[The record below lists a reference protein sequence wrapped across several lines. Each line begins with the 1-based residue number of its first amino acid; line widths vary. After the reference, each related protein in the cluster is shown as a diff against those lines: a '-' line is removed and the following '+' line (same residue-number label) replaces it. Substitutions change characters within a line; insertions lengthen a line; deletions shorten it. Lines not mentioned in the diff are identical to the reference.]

1 MIEQFF
7 NLIAP
12 HLCMNCR
19 KTGSILCT
27 ACLGGL
33 PAPPR
38 RCYRC
43 MRSLKGK
50 RTKYV
55 CAECRR
61 QAPIDALISATSYEV
76 VAKELVH
83 RLKFGRASAAANAI
97 ATSIAQRCTD
107 VPSDMIVTYA
117 PTAAKRV
124 RIRGYD
130 QSQLI
135 AKRLAKQLGLP
146 YCRLLR
152 RVGQTRQVGASRQQ
166 RKEQI
171 QHAFQPTGNK
181 LTSQRVIV
189 VDDILTTG
197 ATLEAAAAAL
207 KQAGASHVTAVVFAV
222 A

>member
-1 MIEQFF
+1 
-7 NLIAP
+7 
-12 HLCMNCR
+12 
-19 KTGSILCT
+19 
-27 ACLGGL
+27 
-33 PAPPR
+33 
-38 RCYRC
+38 
-43 MRSLKGK
+43 
-50 RTKYV
+50 
-55 CAECRR
+55 
-61 QAPIDALISATSYEV
+61 
-76 VAKELVH
+76 
-83 RLKFGRASAAANAI
+83 
-97 ATSIAQRCTD
+97 
-107 VPSDMIVTYA
+107 
-117 PTAAKRV
+117 V